1 MLGPVTLIDRFGRTA
16 TDLRISVTDRCNFR
30 CTYCMPAEGMNWL
43 PRAEILTFEEI
54 DRLAGIFISL
64 GVRTI
69 RLTGGEPL
77 ARRDLHTL
85 VAMLA
90 ARNPDDLAMTTN
102 GTMLAAH
109 ARALAA
115 AGLSRVN
122 VSVDSLLRHRFAEMT
137 RRDALDSVLEGLRA
151 AEDAGLRP
159 IKVNCV
165 VIGGMNEGE
174 VVAFAALAR
183 ETGYEIR
190 FIEFMPLDADEQ
202 WSMDQ
207 VVSSRDVLTAIAD
220 VFPLRAV
227 ERETEPATVYRFAD
241 GAPGTVGV
249 IPSVTEPFCASCDRI
264 RLTAD
269 GQFRTCLFSLDE
281 IDLRGMVRA
290 DETDESI
297 AEAIRVAVAG
307 KWAGHSIGA
316 RNFRRP
322 RRSMSAIGG

>member
-1 MLGPVTLIDRFGRTA
+1 MLIDGFGRVA
-16 TDLRISVTDRCNFR
+16 TDLRISVTDRCNLR
-30 CTYCMPAEGMNWL
+30 CTYCMPAEGMKWL
-43 PRAEILTFEEI
+43 PREGILRFEEI
-54 DRLAGIFISL
+54 DQLAGIFMSL

-77 ARRDLHTL
+77 ARRDLDKL

-90 ARNPDDLAMTTN
+90 ARHPDDLAMTTN
-102 GTMLAAH
+102 GTMLASYAPAL
-109 ARALAA
+109 ARA
-115 AGLSRVN
+115 GLTRIN
-122 VSVDSLLRHRFAEMT
+122 VSMDSLLRHRFAEMT
-137 RRDALDSVLEGLRA
+137 RRDALDQVLDGLRA
-151 AEDAGLRP
+151 AHDAGLRP

-165 VIGGMNEGE
+165 VIGGTNDGE
-174 VVAFAALAR
+174 VVDFARLAR

-202 WSMDQ
+202 WSMNQ
-207 VVSSRDVLTAIAD
+207 VVPSRDVLAAIAE
-220 VFPLRAV
+220 VFPLRTI
-227 ERETEPATVYRFAD
+227 ERGNEPATVYGFAD

-264 RLTAD
+264 RITAD

-281 IDLRGMVRA
+281 LDLRSMLRA
-290 DETDESI
+290 GVSDDEI
-297 AEAIRVAVAG
+297 ADAIRTAVAG